1 MPKAVKDATQEYRN
15 EMDTLGAFLEACC
28 IEGQGEVKAS
38 ALYSVYAKWAD
49 ENNEYKLSNTKF
61 GNEMV
66 KRFLKVKTRNGI
78 FYKGLTLSGV

>member
-28 IEGQGEVKAS
+28 IEGGGEVKAS